1 MPPGPPGLPWLGHF
15 PQLRSNALGF
25 VTALARTYGPAA
37 TFCLGQQPVV
47 LLSRPEAIRS
57 VLVERARSFTNA
69 EFNAV
74 LRPVLGRGLLTTD
87 GEEHRRLRR
96 LVQPAF
102 GRKRVEGYRDIMAA
116 QAERMLAS
124 WEEGIALDMGR
135 QLQHLTLNIVAE
147 VLLSLRMLDQ
157 VEALGEAFAAATDNA
172 RQASLLMRTLRGA
185 RGTQVNDDRFWH
197 SPLMR
202 VPLTPQ
208 YRVARARGVLDSIVG
223 TLIAQKRAEGMDRG
237 DVVSALLAARD
248 ESAEGANGN
257 VAPVAERGGLSDDEI
272 RDQLLTLLAA
282 GHATTA
288 IAMAWTLYL
297 LSRNPQA
304 AGRLRDELR
313 RNLGGR
319 APTAED
325 LESLPYLDLVWCEAL
340 RLYPPAWALGRLARE
355 EIAIEGYRIP
365 PGVMLMLSPWVTHR
379 LPSLYESPHAFCPER
394 FEPENSAG
402 RPPYAYFPFG
412 GGPRMCIGA
421 AFAALEGKLI
431 LAMILQRFAPALLPD
446 PPVVPAARVVLR
458 PAHGLHMRLDL
469 ATA

>member
-1 MPPGPPGLPWLGHF
+1 MAGVSSMPPGPPALPWLGHF
-15 PQLRSNALGF
+15 PRLRSNALGF
-25 VTALARTYGPAA
+25 VAALARVYGPAA
-37 TFCLGQQPVV
+37 TFYLGRQPVV
-47 LLSRPEAIRS
+47 LLSRPDAIRS
-57 VLVERARSFTNA
+57 VLVEQARSFTNA

-102 GRKRVEGYRDIMAA
+102 GRKRVEGYRDIMVA
-116 QAERMLAS
+116 QTERMLAS
-124 WEEGIALDMGR
+124 WEQGAALDMGR

-147 VLLSLRMLDQ
+147 VLLGLRTLDQ
-157 VEALGEAFAAATDNA
+157 VEALGEAFAVASDNA

-197 SPLMR
+197 GPLTR
-202 VPLTPQ
+202 VPFSPQ
-208 YRVARARGVLDSIVG
+208 YRVARARRVLDSIVG
-223 TLIAQKRAEGMDRG
+223 TLIARKRAEGLDRG

-248 ESAEGANGN
+248 EAGEHGES
-257 VAPVAERGGLSDDEI
+257 GGLSDDEI

-297 LSRNPQA
+297 LSRDPRA
-304 AGRLRDELR
+304 AARLHDELCR
-313 RNLGGR
+313 HLGGR
-319 APTAED
+319 PPTAED
-325 LESLPYLDLVWCEAL
+325 LESLPYLDRVWCEAL

-355 EIAIEGYRIP
+355 EIAVEGYRIP

-379 LPSLYESPHAFCPER
+379 LPDLFESPHAFCPER
-394 FEPENSAG
+394 FEPAQSAQ

-412 GGPRMCIGA
+412 GGGRMCIGA
-421 AFAALEGKLI
+421 AFAALEGKLV
-431 LAMILQRFAPALLPD
+431 LAMILQRFAPAVLPD

-458 PAHGLHMRLDL
+458 PAHGMRMRLDP
-469 ATA
+469 APA